1 MKKFW
6 LLAIFLTLMSLFGVQ
21 AKTQAQLILVSEEYR
36 VVVVDRAQQRIG
48 IANCDA
54 NPDVR
59 QNWVYL
65 KDKTEILHRRW
76 NDEGAFRDEKLDW
89 DHFFRTVRKGNRL
102 WVHGGRDW
110 DGSIDAKKIWF

>member
-1 MKKFW
+1 MKRFW
-6 LLAIFLTLMSLFGVQ
+6 LLAIFLTLMSLLGIQ

-65 KDKTEILHRRW
+65 KDKTELYDKTW
-76 NDEGAFRDEKLDW
+76 TDFLASF
-89 DHFFRTVRKGNRL
+89 
-102 WVHGGRDW
+102 
-110 DGSIDAKKIWF
+110 